1 MDNRNTETRTLAL
14 ANSRIDNSV
23 RSVLRRTQEHSS
35 VTRMFVILLG
45 SFAFFTVLQP
55 TIFLNPINLQNIAVA
70 SPEIGVIAIA
80 MMLAMLTGGID
91 LSLIAIANMSAIT
104 ITTLYSGLAAEDP
117 EAAAQALPFIVLLGL
132 VVGLAAGAF
141 NGFLIAK
148 LQIVPILA
156 TLGTMQIL
164 NGLAIVWTG
173 GSTLYGAP
181 EALTAIG
188 KAEILFLPSLFVLF
202 LLTALGVG
210 IFLNRSALGKKLQL
224 LGSNPVAAKYSG
236 IDNAAVL
243 FRTYTIGGLLGGF
256 AGILFLVRNPTS
268 SADYGSS
275 YLLLA
280 IVIAVLGGT
289 NPAGGFA
296 TVWGVVLATLTLQV
310 VSSGFNAVRL
320 SAYEYAIAQG
330 LILITVMILDY
341 LSTRRKMRPP
351 KMRSPK
357 VLQDTRQRK
366 DA

>member
-1 MDNRNTETRTLAL
+1 MDIRNSETKTLAL
-14 ANSRIDNSV
+14 ANSRIDNSI

-35 VTRMFVILLG
+35 VTRMFVILIG

-55 TIFLNPINLQNIAVA
+55 AIFLNPVNLQNISIA
-70 SPEIGVIAIA
+70 SPEIGVISIA

-117 EAAAQALPFIVLLGL
+117 EAAAQAMPFIVLLGL
-132 VVGLAAGAF
+132 IVGLLAGMF

-181 EALTAIG
+181 EALTAVG
-188 KAEILFLPSLFVLF
+188 QAGILYVPSLFILF
-202 LLTALGVG
+202 LLTAIGVG
-210 IFLNRSALGKKLQL
+210 VFLNRSSLGKKLQL

-236 IDNAAVL
+236 IDTSAVL
-243 FRTYTIGGLLGGF
+243 FRTYSITGLLGGF

-310 VSSGFNAVRL
+310 VSSGFTAVRL
-320 SAYEYAIAQG
+320 SAYEYAITQG
-330 LILITVMILDY
+330 LILIAVMILDY
-341 LSTRRKMRPP
+341 LSAKRKTRPP
-351 KMRSPK
+351 KVRR
-357 VLQDTRQRK
+357 VANTRK
-366 DA
+366 EV

>member
-1 MDNRNTETRTLAL
+1 MDSRNTETKTLAL
-14 ANSRIDNSV
+14 ANARIDNSI

-35 VTRMFVILLG
+35 VARMFAILLG
-45 SFAFFTVLQP
+45 SFAFFAILQP
-55 TIFLNPINLQNIAVA
+55 AVFLNPVNLRNISVA

-117 EAAAQALPFIVLLGL
+117 EAAAQAMPFIVLLGL
-132 VVGLAAGAF
+132 LVGLAAGAF

-181 EALTAIG
+181 EALSAIG
-188 KAEILFLPSLFVLF
+188 KAGVLYVPSLFVAF
-202 LLTALGVG
+202 ILTALAVGV
-210 IFLNRSALGKKLQL
+210 FLNRSSLGKKLQL

-236 IDNAAVL
+236 IDTSGVL
-243 FRTYTIGGLLGGF
+243 FRTYTLTGLMGGF

-310 VSSGFNAVRL
+310 VSSGFTAVRL
-320 SAYEYAIAQG
+320 SAYEYALTQG
-330 LILITVMILDY
+330 LILISVMILDY
-341 LSTRRKMRPP
+341 LSARRKARPP
-351 KMRSPK
+351 KVRHE
-357 VLQDTRQRK
+357 LRQRK
-366 DA
+366 D